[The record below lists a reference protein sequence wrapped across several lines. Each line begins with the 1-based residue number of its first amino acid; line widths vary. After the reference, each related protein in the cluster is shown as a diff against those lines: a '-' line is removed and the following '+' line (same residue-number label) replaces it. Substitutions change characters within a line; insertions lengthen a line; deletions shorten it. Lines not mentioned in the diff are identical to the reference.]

1 MTSPRSNEGGN
12 MEPIVQVYADKLKA
26 RDYEYALCIVE
37 IAKLQKEN
45 GKLRKEL
52 EELKEEK
59 SENSEDN
66 EDEKEGD

>member
-1 MTSPRSNEGGN
+1 MTSQLNNEGGI

-26 RDYEYALCIVE
+26 RDYENAVCIVE

-45 GKLRKEL
+45 DKLRKEL

-59 SENSEDN
+59 SDNKEDN

>member
-1 MTSPRSNEGGN
+1 

-37 IAKLQKEN
+37 IATLQKEN
-45 GKLRKEL
+45 EELRKEL

-59 SENSEDN
+59 SENNEDN
-66 EDEKEGD
+66 ENEKEGD

>member
-1 MTSPRSNEGGN
+1 

-45 GKLRKEL
+45 KKLRKEI

-59 SENSEDN
+59 SENKEDN
-66 EDEKEGD
+66 EEDEKEGD

>member
-1 MTSPRSNEGGN
+1 

-37 IAKLQKEN
+37 IATLQKEN
-45 GKLRKEL
+45 DKLRKEI

-59 SENSEDN
+59 SENEDN
-66 EDEKEGD
+66 EEEKEGD

>member
-1 MTSPRSNEGGN
+1 

-45 GKLRKEL
+45 DKLRKEI

-59 SENSEDN
+59 SENKEDN
-66 EDEKEGD
+66 EDKEDEKEGD

>member
-1 MTSPRSNEGGN
+1 

-37 IAKLQKEN
+37 IATLQKEN
-45 GKLRKEL
+45 DKLRKEL

-59 SENSEDN
+59 SGNK